1 MPPRFDSSR
10 RRYADYRQR
19 MRERGVVEAE
29 HPEATPKRRRT
40 RSFAQLFVAF
50 WGILRGHRGV
60 MLLSLLTLSV
70 ATALGLL
77 SPLLTKFAFDYAL
90 TDTPGA
96 AGMPRAVREFLGIGD
111 PAAMSPQQI
120 IDLRLHLLWIAGAA
134 LIVLALG
141 AILFGMWGRWQV
153 TRITK
158 RLQAH
163 LRRRVF
169 EHAVRLPLTRV
180 YALKSGGVASI
191 LREDAGGGAELT
203 FSMIYNPWRAIITL
217 AGGLA
222 VMAIVDWR
230 MLLGA
235 LALLP
240 LIWMTHRTWIG
251 RIRPVFRAIR
261 RTRTG
266 IDAHAT
272 EAFGGMRIVRG
283 FTREQGEAGRFIR
296 SAHFMARQEILAW
309 WWSRGVEIAWQIL
322 IPAASAAL
330 LVYGGAQVVRD
341 QMTIGDLVMFSTY
354 LLYLLGPLEALA
366 SSATN
371 MQNQLAGFDRV
382 LDLLAEDREFAGG
395 DGAPPRRL
403 ARSGVRGAITLDQV
417 CFRYPKS
424 GGVGVAGPAGAG
436 AAGAPAGKAAAQ
448 GEDVLHDIT
457 LDVAAGETIALVGP
471 SGAGKT
477 TLINLIARFYDPTR
491 GRVLLDGE
499 DLRTIDVND
508 YRSLLGIVEQDV
520 FLFDGTVG
528 ENIAYA
534 RRGASDD
541 DIIAA
546 ARAAEAHDFITGFDG
561 GYETLIGERGVRLS
575 GGQKQ
580 RIAIARA
587 ILADPKIL
595 LLDEATSNLD
605 SESERAIQKS
615 LHKLMQGRT
624 TFVIAHRLSTI
635 RHADRI
641 VVVEAGRIVEQGPHE
656 DLVRSSGR
664 YADLLRLQVEDLE
677 GPGES
682 REEAAWAR

>member
-1 MPPRFDSSR
+1 MIARPDSSR

-19 MRERGVVEAE
+19 MRERGRAD
-29 HPEATPKRRRT
+29 PEPDAPESPQKRRRT
-40 RSFAQLFVAF
+40 RSFFTLFAAF
-50 WGILRGHRGV
+50 WGVLAGHRHMV
-60 MLLSLLTLSV
+60 ALSLITLSV
-70 ATALGLL
+70 ATGLGLL
-77 SPLLTKFAFDYAL
+77 SPLVTKVAFDYVLTNTPGPAGLPEQAQKLLGL
-90 TDTPGA
+90 TD
-96 AGMPRAVREFLGIGD
+96 V
-111 PAAMSPQQI
+111 AAMSPQAI
-120 IDLRLHLLWIAGAA
+120 IDLKLRLLWLCGGALVA
-134 LIVLALG
+134 IALG
-141 AILFGMWGRWQV
+141 SIGFGMWGRWQT

-158 RLQAH
+158 RLQAS

-169 EHAVRLPLTRV
+169 EHAVRLPLTRI
-180 YALKSGGVASI
+180 YEIKSGGVASI

-217 AGGLA
+217 IGGLVA
-222 VMAIVDWR
+222 MAIVDWR

-235 LALLP
+235 IALFP
-240 LIWMTHRTWIG
+240 LIWMTHKAWIG

-283 FTREQGEAGRFIR
+283 FAREQGEAGRFIKG
-296 SAHFMARQEILAW
+296 AHFMARQEILAW

-322 IPAASAAL
+322 IPGASAAV
-330 LVYGGAQVVRD
+330 LVYGGARVVRGD
-341 QMTIGDLVMFSTY
+341 MTIGDVVMFSAY
-354 LLYLLGPLEALA
+354 LLMLLGPLESLA

-382 LDLLAEDREFAGG
+382 LDLLEEKREFVGNG
-395 DGAPPRRL
+395 DAKRVER
-403 ARSGVRGAITLDQV
+403 ADVAGAITLDHLW
-417 CFRYPKS
+417 FAYPRTQMTPD
-424 GGVGVAGPAGAG
+424 GRWIPRRNREEDDRGP
-436 AAGAPAGKAAAQ
+436 
-448 GEDVLHDIT
+448 DVLKDIC
-457 LDVAAGETIALVGP
+457 LEVAPGETIALVGP

-477 TLINLIARFYDPTR
+477 TLINLVARFYDPVR
-491 GRVLLDGE
+491 GSVQLDGT
-499 DLRTIDVND
+499 DLREIDVRD
-508 YRSLLGIVEQDV
+508 YRALLGIVEQDV

-534 RRGASDD
+534 RRGAAEDE
-541 DIIAA
+541 IIAA
-546 ARAAEAHDFITGFDG
+546 ARAAEAHGFITGFDK
-561 GYETLIGERGVRLS
+561 GYGTLIGERGVRLS

-587 ILADPKIL
+587 ILADPRIL

-615 LHKLMQGRT
+615 LRQLMQGRT

-641 VVVEAGRIVEQGPHE
+641 VVLEGGQIVESGPHDE
-656 DLVRSSGR
+656 LAARSGR
-664 YADLLRLQVEDLE
+664 YAQLLRLQVEDLTA
-677 GPGES
+677 GGEPIDQAIS
-682 REEAAWAR
+682 RG

>member
-1 MPPRFDSSR
+1 MPPRSDSSR
-10 RRYADYRQR
+10 RRYADYRR
-19 MRERGVVEAE
+19 RIRERGVAEAE
-29 HPEATPKRRRT
+29 HSESAPKRRRT
-40 RSFAQLFVAF
+40 RTFSQLFIAF
-50 WGILRGHRGV
+50 WGILRGHRVV

-70 ATALGLL
+70 ATGLGLL

-90 TDTPGA
+90 TDTPGPG
-96 AGMPRAVREFLGIGD
+96 GMPAPVRQVLGIGD
-111 PAAMSPQQI
+111 PAAMSPQQL
-120 IDLRLHLLWIAGAA
+120 IDLRLHLLWIAGAT
-134 LIVLALG
+134 LVGLALG

-217 AGGLA
+217 AGGLTA
-222 VMAIVDWR
+222 MAIVDWR

-240 LIWMTHRTWIG
+240 LIWMTHRAWIG

-296 SAHFMARQEILAW
+296 SAHYMARQEILAW

-322 IPAASAAL
+322 IPVASAAVI
-330 LVYGGAQVVRD
+330 VYGGAQVVRGT
-341 QMTIGDLVMFSTY
+341 MTIGDVVMFSAY
-354 LLYLLGPLEALA
+354 LLYLLGPLESLA
-366 SSATN
+366 TSATN

-382 LDLLAEDREFAGG
+382 LDLLAEEREFEGG
-395 DGAPPRRL
+395 KDVRRL
-403 ARSGVRGAITLDQV
+403 ERSGVRGAITLDDV
-417 CFRYPKS
+417 CFRYPKV
-424 GGVGVAGPAGAG
+424 VGDGRSAPVGP
-436 AAGAPAGKAAAQ
+436 PEY
-448 GEDVLHDIT
+448 GEEVLHHIN

-477 TLINLIARFYDPTR
+477 TLINLVARFYDPTC
-491 GRVLLDGE
+491 GRVLLDGD
-499 DLRTIDVND
+499 DLRTIDVHD

-520 FLFDGTVG
+520 FLFDGTVA

-534 RRGASDD
+534 RRGAGEA

-546 ARAAEAHDFITGFDG
+546 ARAAEAHDFITRFDR
-561 GYETLIGERGVRLS
+561 GYDTLIGERGVRLS

-615 LHKLMQGRT
+615 LHQLMEGRT

-641 VVVEAGRIVEQGPHE
+641 VVLEAGRIVEEGPHE
-656 DLVRSSGR
+656 ELVRSSGR

-682 REEAAWAR
+682 AEEAAWVR